1 MLDVAR
7 NWIGQLKRSS
17 SSASSKP
24 IEYMVWSYYVDYYK
38 KIIDLAKK
46 LGSVLAWAFRILSA
60 CLFATQYT
68 CPGYHAMN
76 STENSNFILP

>member
-17 SSASSKP
+17 SSASTKL

-38 KIIDLAKK
+38 KIIDLAK
-46 LGSVLAWAFRILSA
+46 LGSVLAWAFRISSV
-60 CLFATQYT
+60 CLFVTRYT
-68 CPGYHAMN
+68 CPGYHATN
-76 STENSNFILP
+76 NTDNSNVILP

>member
-1 MLDVAR
+1 MYAKNEYCIPKILVKALEDLYINMLDVAR

-38 KIIDLAKK
+38 KIIDLAK
-46 LGSVLAWAFRILSA
+46 LGSVLAWAFHI
-60 CLFATQYT
+60 
-68 CPGYHAMN
+68 
-76 STENSNFILP
+76 